1 MANKPVYQANPFLAR
16 ALKKLAKKKSEKMIV
31 FLVWENVDCTNN
43 HVERNNRVFRM
54 MQKTRYKRRRTHTI
68 QMALELDLYAR
79 MLSHPLYLTFLQQ
92 KIVALPISTE
102 QMAYINR
109 AA

>member
-1 MANKPVYQANPFLAR
+1 
-16 ALKKLAKKKSEKMIV
+16 
-31 FLVWENVDCTNN
+31 
-43 HVERNNRVFRM
+43 
-54 MQKTRYKRRRTHTI
+54 
-68 QMALELDLYAR
+68 MALELDLYAR

>member
-1 MANKPVYQANPFLAR
+1 
-16 ALKKLAKKKSEKMIV
+16 MIV
-31 FLVWENVDCTNN
+31 FLAWENVDSTNN

-68 QMALELDLYAR
+68 QMALELNLYAR
-79 MLSHPLYLTFLQQ
+79 MLNHPLYPTFIQQ

-102 QMAYINR
+102 PLAYR
-109 AA
+109 AKAA

>member
-1 MANKPVYQANPFLAR
+1 
-16 ALKKLAKKKSEKMIV
+16 MIV
-31 FLVWENVDCTNN
+31 FLGWENVDATNN

-54 MQKTRYKRRRTHTI
+54 MQKTRYKRRQTHTI
-68 QMALELDLYAR
+68 RMALELDLYAR
-79 MLSHPLYLTFLQQ
+79 MQKHPWYPTFIQQ

-102 QMAYINR
+102 QLAYMGR